1 MGAEAMIAR
10 VADHCFWLGRYLERA
25 ENTARVL
32 SVTSSLSLEA
42 EIAPSQ
48 CWLPMLIASGEEK
61 PFVKEHGQ
69 DATAD
74 GERVQAF
81 MTWGENNASSIKA
94 SIGHARENA
103 RSIREVVSLEFW
115 ETLNEL
121 YLWVSSP
128 SGRHDFVNNRYTFYR
143 RIREAVQLCLGVMRN
158 TMLHD
163 AAFNFI
169 SLGLLLERCGQT
181 SRILDVQHHILS
193 QLTTHDVVE
202 TALSLA
208 LLRACS
214 GHEPFMK
221 SSRGA
226 LITPTAVASF
236 LMLESL
242 FPRSVRYC
250 LKHAYDRLVAVRP
263 PGATELPGGATL
275 ERLRVL
281 EKWIAEQTPASLS
294 MGDIHDVL
302 THLVDETAAIC
313 DGMASELFGISRGQQ
328 QAQSQ

>member
-1 MGAEAMIAR
+1 MA
-10 VADHCFWLGRYLERA
+10 LG
-25 ENTARVL
+25 
-32 SVTSSLSLEA
+32 
-42 EIAPSQ
+42 
-48 CWLPMLIASGEEK
+48 EK
-61 PFVKEHGQ
+61 
-69 DATAD
+69 
-74 GERVQAF
+74 
-81 MTWGENNASSIKA
+81 NASSIKA
-94 SIGHARENA
+94 CVAFARENA

-121 YLWVSSP
+121 YLWLSSA
-128 SGRHDFVNNRYTFYR
+128 SGRHDFAINRYGFYR

-181 SRILDVQHHILS
+181 ARILDVQHHILT
-193 QLTTHDVVE
+193 QLATHDVVE
-202 TALSLA
+202 TALWLS

-221 SSRGA
+221 SNRGA
-226 LITPTAVASF
+226 LVSPIAVASF
-236 LMLESL
+236 LVLEPA

-263 PGATELPGGATL
+263 QGATDLPGGATL

-281 EKWIAEQTPASLS
+281 EQWLAVQTPAGLAPS
-294 MGDIHDVL
+294 DIHDLL
-302 THLVDETAAIC
+302 THIVDEAAAIC
-313 DGMASELFGISRGQQ
+313 DGIATELFSVQRV
-328 QAQSQ
+328 QSQSQSQSGDGQSQSQSQSQTSGSQSQSQRR